1 MNSLFKRRVR
11 HVVFVVALAPSNA
24 EDGDYCDDDEDVD
37 SGIMIA
43 LKMMMIKEKVDE
55 KRKDKKTYNCSMI

>member
-1 MNSLFKRRVR
+1 MG
-11 HVVFVVALAPSNA
+11 APEAPSDD

-43 LKMMMIKEKVDE
+43 MKMMIMKEKVDE
-55 KRKDKKTYNCSMI
+55 ERKEKTYNCSMI